1 MACIAQIVSLATGE
15 PFPLPMF
22 IFASDLYAR
31 DGAGTVMLTND
42 DQAALRFKSVRD
54 GLFYVMRQSK
64 VKPLR
69 EDGLPNR
76 PLRAF
81 TIEFVEV

>member
-1 MACIAQIVSLATGE
+1 
-15 PFPLPMF
+15 
-22 IFASDLYAR
+22 
-31 DGAGTVMLTND
+31 MLTND